1 MANIR
6 SVNRRHKRA
15 IVNSNP
21 RKDEALVA
29 PGKSGQPAKPAK
41 A

>member
-15 IVNSNP
+15 LVTVQN
-21 RKDEALVA
+21 RKKLAEQALVA
-29 PGKSGQPAKPAK
+29 SDKPAK
-41 A
+41 AAR